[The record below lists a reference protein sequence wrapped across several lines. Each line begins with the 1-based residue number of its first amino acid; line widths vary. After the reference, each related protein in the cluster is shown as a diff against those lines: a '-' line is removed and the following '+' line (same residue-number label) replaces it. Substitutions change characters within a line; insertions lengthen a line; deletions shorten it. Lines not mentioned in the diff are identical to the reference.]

1 MAYNELLQSRIP
13 IENMKEKL
21 IKQISSG
28 RPTKY
33 VQEQHIGLLF
43 DVFDQGEGIMA
54 FCADALI
61 SQKTFFNWLKKYKE
75 FKEAYDIVINIA
87 GRQWE
92 KLPRDNPDF
101 NFPYWSTI
109 MRNRF
114 GFGKSR
120 IHLDKEATPL
130 EIFKVIKQ
138 GLSDQE
144 ISLQDGVQ
152 LTTIAKNEADV
163 KKGVIED
170 KAEHEQRSM
179 EELEE
184 FAAKLKEARE
194 NIRFFQERIKNKEG
208 KN

>member
-21 IKQISSG
+21 LKQVTSG
-28 RPTKY
+28 RPSKY

-54 FCADALI
+54 FCAEALI

-92 KLPRDNPDF
+92 KLPRENPDF

-120 IHLDKEATPL
+120 IHLDKKAEPL
-130 EIFKVIKQ
+130 EMFETIKQ

-144 ISLQDGVQ
+144 ISVQDAVQ

-170 KAEHEQRSM
+170 KAVSEQMSI
-179 EELEE
+179 EEAKALALELDQTLQ
-184 FAAKLKEARE
+184 KLDLLEK
-194 NIRFFQERIKNKEG
+194 NIKK
-208 KN
+208 

>member
-21 IKQISSG
+21 IKQVSSG
-28 RPTKY
+28 RPSKY

-54 FCADALI
+54 FCAEALI

-92 KLPRDNPDF
+92 KLPRENPDF

-114 GFGKSR
+114 GFGRSR

-130 EIFKVIKQ
+130 EMFKMIKQ

-144 ISLQDGVQ
+144 ISVQDGVQ

-163 KKGVIED
+163 KKGMIED
-170 KAEHEQRSM
+170 KAVSEQMSI
-179 EELEE
+179 EEAKAFALELDQTLQ
-184 FAAKLKEARE
+184 KLDLLER
-194 NIRFFQERIKNKEG
+194 NIKK
-208 KN
+208 

>member
-1 MAYNELLQSRIP
+1 LGYNELLESKIP
-13 IENMKEKL
+13 IENMKKKL
-21 IKQISSG
+21 IKQVTSG

-43 DVFDQGEGIMA
+43 DIFNQSEGVMA
-54 FCADALI
+54 FCAEAMI
-61 SQKTFFNWLKKYKE
+61 SQATFFNWLKKYKE

-92 KLPRDNPDF
+92 KLPRENPDF

-130 EIFKVIKQ
+130 EMFETIKQ

-152 LTTIAKNEADV
+152 LATIAKTEADV
-163 KKGVIED
+163 KKGIAED
-170 KAEHEQRSM
+170 KAVSEQMSID
-179 EELEE
+179 EAKAFAIELDQTLQ
-184 FAAKLKEARE
+184 KLDLLEK
-194 NIRFFQERIKNKEG
+194 NIKK
-208 KN
+208 

>member
-1 MAYNELLQSRIP
+1 MGYNELLESKIP
-13 IENMKEKL
+13 IENMKKKL
-21 IKQISSG
+21 IKQVTSG

-43 DVFDQGEGIMA
+43 DIFNQSEGVMA
-54 FCADALI
+54 FCAEAMI
-61 SQKTFFNWLKKYKE
+61 SQATFFNWLKKYKE

-92 KLPRDNPDF
+92 KLPRENPDF

-130 EIFKVIKQ
+130 EMFETIKQ

-152 LTTIAKNEADV
+152 LATIAKTEADV
-163 KKGVIED
+163 KKGIAEDRVVSEQMSIDEAKAFAIELD
-170 KAEHEQRSM
+170 QTLQKLDL
-179 EELEE
+179 LE
-184 FAAKLKEARE
+184 
-194 NIRFFQERIKNKEG
+194 KNMK
-208 KN
+208 K

>member
-21 IKQISSG
+21 LKQVSSG

-43 DVFDQGEGIMA
+43 DIFDQGEGIMA
-54 FCADALI
+54 FCAEALI

-92 KLPRDNPDF
+92 KLPRENPDF

-120 IHLDKEATPL
+120 IHLDKEAIPL
-130 EIFKVIKQ
+130 EMFKVIKQ
-138 GLSDQE
+138 GLTDQE
-144 ISLQDGVQ
+144 ISIQDAVQ
-152 LTTIAKNEADV
+152 LTTIAKTEADV

-170 KAEHEQRSM
+170 KAVSEQMSI
-179 EELEE
+179 EEAKE
-184 FAAKLKEARE
+184 FAAKIKEARE
-194 NIRFFQERIKNKEG
+194 NIKFFKEHDIKPSK
-208 KN
+208 K

>member
-1 MAYNELLQSRIP
+1 MGYNELLESKIP

-21 IKQISSG
+21 IKQVTSG

-43 DVFDQGEGIMA
+43 DIFNQSEGVMA
-54 FCADALI
+54 FCAEAMI
-61 SQKTFFNWLKKYKE
+61 SQATFFNWLKKYKE

-92 KLPRDNPDF
+92 KLPRENPDF

-130 EIFKVIKQ
+130 EMFETIKQ

-152 LTTIAKNEADV
+152 LATIAKTEADV
-163 KKGVIED
+163 KKGIAED
-170 KAEHEQRSM
+170 KAVSEQMSID
-179 EELEE
+179 EAKAFAIELDQTLQ
-184 FAAKLKEARE
+184 KLDLLE
-194 NIRFFQERIKNKEG
+194 KNMK
-208 KN
+208 K

>member
-1 MAYNELLQSRIP
+1 
-13 IENMKEKL
+13 MKEKF
-21 IKQISSG
+21 IKQINLG
-28 RPTKY
+28 RPNKY
-33 VQEQHIGLLF
+33 LQEQHIGLLF
-43 DVFDQGEGIMA
+43 DIFNEGEGIMA
-54 FCADALI
+54 FCAEALI

-92 KLPRDNPDF
+92 KFPRENPDF

-130 EIFKVIKQ
+130 EMFETIKQ

-144 ISLQDGVQ
+144 ISLQDAVQ

-170 KAEHEQRSM
+170 KAVSEQMSI
-179 EELEE
+179 EEAKAFAKELEE
-184 FAAKLKEARE
+184 TLQNLDLLE
-194 NIRFFQERIKNKEG
+194 KNTK
-208 KN
+208 K

>member
-1 MAYNELLQSRIP
+1 
-13 IENMKEKL
+13 MKEKL
-21 IKQISSG
+21 IKQVTSG
-28 RPTKY
+28 RPSKY
-33 VQEQHIGLLF
+33 IQEQHIGLLF
-43 DVFDQGEGIMA
+43 DIFNQSEGIMA
-54 FCADALI
+54 FCAEAMI
-61 SQKTFFNWLKKYKE
+61 SQATFFNWLKKHKE

-92 KLPRDNPDF
+92 KLPRENLDF

-120 IHLDKEATPL
+120 IYLDKEATPL

-163 KKGVIED
+163 KKGVIVD

-184 FAAKLKEARE
+184 FAAKMKEARK
-194 NIRFFQERIKNKEG
+194 NIKFFKGKIKDKEG

>member
-1 MAYNELLQSRIP
+1 LGYNELLESKIP
-13 IENMKEKL
+13 IENMKKKL
-21 IKQISSG
+21 IKQVTSG

-43 DVFDQGEGIMA
+43 DIFNQSEGVMA
-54 FCADALI
+54 FCAEAMI
-61 SQKTFFNWLKKYKE
+61 SQATFFNWLKKYKE

-92 KLPRDNPDF
+92 KLPRENPDF

-130 EIFKVIKQ
+130 EMFETIKQ

-152 LTTIAKNEADV
+152 LATIAKTEADV
-163 KKGVIED
+163 KKGIAEDRVVSEQMSIDEAKAFAIELD
-170 KAEHEQRSM
+170 QTLQKLDL
-179 EELEE
+179 LE
-184 FAAKLKEARE
+184 
-194 NIRFFQERIKNKEG
+194 KNMK
-208 KN
+208 K

>member
-1 MAYNELLQSRIP
+1 MAYNELLESKIP

-21 IKQISSG
+21 IKQVTSG

-43 DVFDQGEGIMA
+43 DIFNQSEGVMA
-54 FCADALI
+54 FCAEAMI
-61 SQKTFFNWLKKYKE
+61 SQATFFNWLKKYKE

-92 KLPRDNPDF
+92 KLPRENPDF

-120 IHLDKEATPL
+120 IHLDKEAIPL
-130 EIFKVIKQ
+130 EMFKVIKQ
-138 GLSDQE
+138 GLTDQE
-144 ISLQDGVQ
+144 ISIQDAVQ

-170 KAEHEQRSM
+170 KAVSEQISID
-179 EELEE
+179 EAKAFAIELDQTLQ
-184 FAAKLKEARE
+184 KLDLL
-194 NIRFFQERIKNKEG
+194 G
-208 KN
+208 KNIKK

>member
-21 IKQISSG
+21 LKQVTSG
-28 RPTKY
+28 RPSKY

-54 FCADALI
+54 FCAEALI

-92 KLPRDNPDF
+92 KLPRENPDF

-120 IHLDKEATPL
+120 IHLDKEAIPL
-130 EIFKVIKQ
+130 EMFKVIKQ
-138 GLSDQE
+138 GLTDQE
-144 ISLQDGVQ
+144 ISIQDAVQ

-170 KAEHEQRSM
+170 KAVSEQISID
-179 EELEE
+179 EAKAFAIELDQTLQ
-184 FAAKLKEARE
+184 KLDLLE
-194 NIRFFQERIKNKEG
+194 KNMK
-208 KN
+208 K

>member
-21 IKQISSG
+21 IKQVSSG
-28 RPTKY
+28 RPSKY

-54 FCADALI
+54 FCAEALI

-92 KLPRDNPDF
+92 KLPRENPDF

-130 EIFKVIKQ
+130 EMFKMIKQ

-144 ISLQDGVQ
+144 ISVQDGVQ

-163 KKGVIED
+163 KKGMIED
-170 KAEHEQRSM
+170 KAVSEQMSI
-179 EELEE
+179 EEAKAFALELDQTLQ
-184 FAAKLKEARE
+184 KLDLLEK
-194 NIRFFQERIKNKEG
+194 NIKK
-208 KN
+208 

>member
-21 IKQISSG
+21 IKQVSSG
-28 RPTKY
+28 RPSKY

-54 FCADALI
+54 FCAEALI

-92 KLPRDNPDF
+92 KLPRENPDF

-114 GFGKSR
+114 GFGRSR

-130 EIFKVIKQ
+130 EMFKMIKQ

-144 ISLQDGVQ
+144 ISVQDGVQ

-163 KKGVIED
+163 KKGMIED
-170 KAEHEQRSM
+170 KAVSEQMSI
-179 EELEE
+179 EEAKAFALELDQTLQ
-184 FAAKLKEARE
+184 KLDLLEK
-194 NIRFFQERIKNKEG
+194 NIKK
-208 KN
+208 

>member
-1 MAYNELLQSRIP
+1 MGYNELLESKIP
-13 IENMKEKL
+13 IENMKKKL
-21 IKQISSG
+21 IKQVTSG

-43 DVFDQGEGIMA
+43 DIFNQSEGVMA
-54 FCADALI
+54 FCAEAMI
-61 SQKTFFNWLKKYKE
+61 SQATFFNWLKKYKE

-92 KLPRDNPDF
+92 KLPRENPDF

-130 EIFKVIKQ
+130 EMFETIKQ

-152 LTTIAKNEADV
+152 LATIAKTEADV
-163 KKGVIED
+163 KKGIAED
-170 KAEHEQRSM
+170 KAVSEQMSID
-179 EELEE
+179 EAKAFAIELDQTLQ
-184 FAAKLKEARE
+184 KLDLLEK
-194 NIRFFQERIKNKEG
+194 NIKK
-208 KN
+208 

>member
-21 IKQISSG
+21 LKQVTSG
-28 RPTKY
+28 RPSKY

-54 FCADALI
+54 FCAEALI

-92 KLPRDNPDF
+92 KLPRENPDF

-120 IHLDKEATPL
+120 IHLDKEAIPL
-130 EIFKVIKQ
+130 EMFKVIKQ
-138 GLSDQE
+138 GLTDQE
-144 ISLQDGVQ
+144 ISIQDAVQ

-170 KAEHEQRSM
+170 KAVSEQMSI
-179 EELEE
+179 EEAKE
-184 FAAKLKEARE
+184 FAVELDQTLQKLDLLE
-194 NIRFFQERIKNKEG
+194 KNMK
-208 KN
+208 K

>member
-21 IKQISSG
+21 LKQVTSG
-28 RPTKY
+28 RPSKY

-54 FCADALI
+54 FCAEALI

-92 KLPRDNPDF
+92 KLPRENPDF

-120 IHLDKEATPL
+120 IHLDKEAIPL
-130 EIFKVIKQ
+130 EMFKVIKQ
-138 GLSDQE
+138 GLTDQE
-144 ISLQDGVQ
+144 ISIQDAVQ

-170 KAEHEQRSM
+170 KAVSEQMSI
-179 EELEE
+179 EEAKAFAIELDQTLQKLDLLE
-184 FAAKLKEARE
+184 K
-194 NIRFFQERIKNKEG
+194 NIKK
-208 KN
+208 

>member
-1 MAYNELLQSRIP
+1 MAYNELLESKIP

-21 IKQISSG
+21 IKQVTSG

-43 DVFDQGEGIMA
+43 DIFNQSEGVMA
-54 FCADALI
+54 FCAEAMI
-61 SQKTFFNWLKKYKE
+61 SQATFFNWLKKYKE

-92 KLPRDNPDF
+92 KLPRENPDF

-130 EIFKVIKQ
+130 EMFKMIKQ

-144 ISLQDGVQ
+144 ISIQDGVQ
-152 LTTIAKNEADV
+152 LTTIAKTEADV

-170 KAEHEQRSM
+170 KAVSEQMSI
-179 EELEE
+179 EEAKE
-184 FAAKLKEARE
+184 FAAKIKEARE
-194 NIRFFQERIKNKEG
+194 NIKFFKEHDIKPSK
-208 KN
+208 K

>member
-1 MAYNELLQSRIP
+1 MGYNELLESKIP

-21 IKQISSG
+21 IKQVTSG

-43 DVFDQGEGIMA
+43 DIFNQSEGVMA
-54 FCADALI
+54 FCAEAMI
-61 SQKTFFNWLKKYKE
+61 SQATFFNWLKKYKE
-75 FKEAYDIVINIA
+75 FKEAYEVVINIA

-92 KLPRDNPDF
+92 KLPRENPDF

-130 EIFKVIKQ
+130 EMFETIKQ

-152 LTTIAKNEADV
+152 LATIAKTEADV
-163 KKGVIED
+163 KKGIAED
-170 KAEHEQRSM
+170 KAVSEQMSID
-179 EELEE
+179 EAKAFAIELDQTLQ
-184 FAAKLKEARE
+184 KLDLLEK
-194 NIRFFQERIKNKEG
+194 NIKK
-208 KN
+208 

>member
-1 MAYNELLQSRIP
+1 MAYNELLESKIP

-21 IKQISSG
+21 IKQVTSG

-43 DVFDQGEGIMA
+43 DIFNQSEGVMA
-54 FCADALI
+54 FCAEAMI
-61 SQKTFFNWLKKYKE
+61 SQATFFNWLKKYKE

-92 KLPRDNPDF
+92 KLPRENPDF

-130 EIFKVIKQ
+130 EMFETIKQ
-138 GLSDQE
+138 GLTDQE
-144 ISLQDGVQ
+144 ISVQDAVQ

-170 KAEHEQRSM
+170 KAVSEQMSI
-179 EELEE
+179 EEAKAFAKELEE
-184 FAAKLKEARE
+184 TLQNLDLLE
-194 NIRFFQERIKNKEG
+194 KNTK
-208 KN
+208 K

>member
-1 MAYNELLQSRIP
+1 MGYNELLESKIP
-13 IENMKEKL
+13 IENMKKKL
-21 IKQISSG
+21 IKQVTSG

-43 DVFDQGEGIMA
+43 DIFNQSEGVMA
-54 FCADALI
+54 FCAEAMI
-61 SQKTFFNWLKKYKE
+61 SQATFFNWLKKYKE

-92 KLPRDNPDF
+92 KLPRENPDF

-130 EIFKVIKQ
+130 EMFETIKQ

-152 LTTIAKNEADV
+152 LATIAKTEADV
-163 KKGVIED
+163 KKGIAED
-170 KAEHEQRSM
+170 KAVSEQMSID
-179 EELEE
+179 EAKAFAIELDQTLQ
-184 FAAKLKEARE
+184 KLDLLE
-194 NIRFFQERIKNKEG
+194 KNMK
-208 KN
+208 K

>member
-1 MAYNELLQSRIP
+1 LGYNELLESKIP
-13 IENMKEKL
+13 IENMKKKL
-21 IKQISSG
+21 IKQVTSG

-43 DVFDQGEGIMA
+43 DIFNQSEGVMA
-54 FCADALI
+54 FCAEAMI
-61 SQKTFFNWLKKYKE
+61 SQATFFNWLKKYKE

-92 KLPRDNPDF
+92 KLPRENPDF

-130 EIFKVIKQ
+130 EMFETIKQ

-152 LTTIAKNEADV
+152 LATIAKTEADV
-163 KKGVIED
+163 KKGIAED
-170 KAEHEQRSM
+170 KAVSEQMSID
-179 EELEE
+179 EAKAFAIELDQTLQ
-184 FAAKLKEARE
+184 KLDLLE
-194 NIRFFQERIKNKEG
+194 KNMK
-208 KN
+208 K

>member
-1 MAYNELLQSRIP
+1 MAYNELLESKIP

-21 IKQISSG
+21 IKQVTSG

-43 DVFDQGEGIMA
+43 DIFNQSEGVMA
-54 FCADALI
+54 FCAEAMI
-61 SQKTFFNWLKKYKE
+61 SQATFFNWLKKYKE

-92 KLPRDNPDF
+92 KLPQENPDF

-130 EIFKVIKQ
+130 EMFKVIKQ
-138 GLSDQE
+138 GLADQE
-144 ISLQDGVQ
+144 ISVQDAVQ

-170 KAEHEQRSM
+170 KAVSEQMSI
-179 EELEE
+179 EEAKAFAIELDQTLQKLDLLE
-184 FAAKLKEARE
+184 K
-194 NIRFFQERIKNKEG
+194 NIKK
-208 KN
+208 

>member
-1 MAYNELLQSRIP
+1 MAYNELLESKIP

-21 IKQISSG
+21 IKQVTSG

-43 DVFDQGEGIMA
+43 DIFNQSEGVMA
-54 FCADALI
+54 FCAEAMI
-61 SQKTFFNWLKKYKE
+61 SQATFFNWLKKYKE

-92 KLPRDNPDF
+92 KLPRENPDF

-120 IHLDKEATPL
+120 IHLDKEAIPL
-130 EIFKVIKQ
+130 EMFKVIKQ
-138 GLSDQE
+138 GLTDQE
-144 ISLQDGVQ
+144 ISIQDAVQ

-170 KAEHEQRSM
+170 KAVSEQISID
-179 EELEE
+179 EAKAFAIELDQTLQ
-184 FAAKLKEARE
+184 KLDLLEK
-194 NIRFFQERIKNKEG
+194 NIKK
-208 KN
+208 

>member
-21 IKQISSG
+21 LKQVTSG
-28 RPTKY
+28 RPSKY

-54 FCADALI
+54 FCAEALI

-92 KLPRDNPDF
+92 KLPRENPDF

-120 IHLDKEATPL
+120 IHLDKEAIPL
-130 EIFKVIKQ
+130 EMFKVIKQ
-138 GLSDQE
+138 GLTDQE
-144 ISLQDGVQ
+144 ISIQDAVQ

-170 KAEHEQRSM
+170 KAVSEQISID
-179 EELEE
+179 EAKAFAIELDQTLQ
-184 FAAKLKEARE
+184 KLDLLEK
-194 NIRFFQERIKNKEG
+194 NIKK
-208 KN
+208 

>member
-1 MAYNELLQSRIP
+1 
-13 IENMKEKL
+13 MKKKL
-21 IKQISSG
+21 IKQVTSG

-43 DVFDQGEGIMA
+43 DIFNQSEGVMA
-54 FCADALI
+54 FCAEAMI
-61 SQKTFFNWLKKYKE
+61 SQATFFNWLKKYKE

-92 KLPRDNPDF
+92 KLPRENPDF

-130 EIFKVIKQ
+130 EMFETIKQ

-152 LTTIAKNEADV
+152 LATIAKTEADV
-163 KKGVIED
+163 KKGIAEDRVVSEQMSIDEAKAFAIELD
-170 KAEHEQRSM
+170 QTLQKLDL
-179 EELEE
+179 LE
-184 FAAKLKEARE
+184 
-194 NIRFFQERIKNKEG
+194 KNMK
-208 KN
+208 K

>member
-1 MAYNELLQSRIP
+1 MGYNELLESKIP

-21 IKQISSG
+21 IKQVTSG

-43 DVFDQGEGIMA
+43 DIFNQSEGVMA
-54 FCADALI
+54 FCAEAMI
-61 SQKTFFNWLKKYKE
+61 SQATFFNWLKKYKE

-92 KLPRDNPDF
+92 KLPRENPDF

-130 EIFKVIKQ
+130 EMFETIKQ

-152 LTTIAKNEADV
+152 LATIAKTEADV
-163 KKGVIED
+163 KKGIAED
-170 KAEHEQRSM
+170 KAVSEQMSID
-179 EELEE
+179 EAKAFAIELDQTLQ
-184 FAAKLKEARE
+184 KLGLLEQH
-194 NIRFFQERIKNKEG
+194 INKG
-208 KN
+208 GNA

>member
-1 MAYNELLQSRIP
+1 
-13 IENMKEKL
+13 MKEKL
-21 IKQISSG
+21 IKQVTSG

-33 VQEQHIGLLF
+33 VREQHIGLLF
-43 DVFDQGEGIMA
+43 DIFSQSEGVMA
-54 FCADALI
+54 FCAEAMI
-61 SQKTFFNWLKKYKE
+61 SQATFFNWLKKYKE

-92 KLPRDNPDF
+92 KLPRENPDF

-130 EIFKVIKQ
+130 EIFQVIKQ
-138 GLSDQE
+138 ALTDQE
-144 ISLQDGVQ
+144 ISIQDGVQ

-163 KKGVIED
+163 KKGIIED
-170 KAEHEQRSM
+170 KAVSKQMTIEETRAFAK
-179 EELEE
+179 ELEQV
-184 FAAKLKEARE
+184 LK
-194 NIRFFQERIKNKEG
+194 NIDILTKNIKK
-208 KN
+208 

>member
-21 IKQISSG
+21 LKQVTSG
-28 RPTKY
+28 RPSKY

-54 FCADALI
+54 FCAEALI

-92 KLPRDNPDF
+92 KLPRENPDF

-120 IHLDKEATPL
+120 IHLDKEAIPL
-130 EIFKVIKQ
+130 EMFKVIKQ
-138 GLSDQE
+138 GLTDQE
-144 ISLQDGVQ
+144 ISIQDAVQ

-170 KAEHEQRSM
+170 KAVSEQISI
-179 EELEE
+179 EEAKALALELDQTLQ
-184 FAAKLKEARE
+184 KLDLLE
-194 NIRFFQERIKNKEG
+194 KNMK
-208 KN
+208 K

>member
-21 IKQISSG
+21 IKQVTSG
-28 RPTKY
+28 RPSKY

-54 FCADALI
+54 FCAEALI

-75 FKEAYDIVINIA
+75 FKESYDIVINIA

-92 KLPRDNPDF
+92 KLPRENPDF

-130 EIFKVIKQ
+130 EMFEVIKQ
-138 GLSDQE
+138 GLTDQE
-144 ISLQDGVQ
+144 ISIQDSVQ
-152 LTTIAKNEADV
+152 LATIAKTEADV
-163 KKGVIED
+163 KKGMIED
-170 KAEHEQRSM
+170 KAVSKEM
-179 EELEE
+179 EIEEAKAFAVELDQTLQ
-184 FAAKLKEARE
+184 KLDLLE
-194 NIRFFQERIKNKEG
+194 KNMK
-208 KN
+208 K

>member
-1 MAYNELLQSRIP
+1 MRGTMANNELLESKIP

-21 IKQISSG
+21 IKQVTSG

-43 DVFDQGEGIMA
+43 DIFNQSEGVMA
-54 FCADALI
+54 FCAEAMI
-61 SQKTFFNWLKKYKE
+61 SQATFFNWLKKHKE

-92 KLPRDNPDF
+92 KLPRENPDF

-130 EIFKVIKQ
+130 EMFKVIKQ
-138 GLSDQE
+138 GLTDQE
-144 ISLQDGVQ
+144 ISIQDGVQ
-152 LTTIAKNEADV
+152 LTTIAKTEADV

-170 KAEHEQRSM
+170 KAVSEQMSID
-179 EELEE
+179 EAKAFAIELDQTLQ
-184 FAAKLKEARE
+184 KLDLLE
-194 NIRFFQERIKNKEG
+194 KNTK
-208 KN
+208 K